1 MASDI
6 RKSEIRKSGIDV
18 IGDLPWG
25 EHFCLFYETKDDLL
39 DMVVPYFRAGLDS
52 NEFCMWA
59 VSEPLTEAEAAA
71 ALRRAI
77 PGFDRYPADQ
87 SIEIVPGREW
97 YLKEGGVDPGRIAG
111 SWHEKLNRA
120 LAAGYEGL
128 RVSGNAFW
136 LGSQYW
142 QDFYDYEEELDGST
156 AGQPMIL
163 LCTYPLAESRPT
175 DILDVA
181 RVHQHTLARRKGV
194 WELIESADPQA
205 GTRSLTPRELEVL
218 TWAAQ
223 GKSAWAIGV
232 ILGITKRTVDE
243 HIHTAMRKLG
253 AANRTQA
260 VAIAVRDHI
269 ITI

>member
-1 MASDI
+1 MASDT
-6 RKSEIRKSGIDV
+6 RKSDIRKSGID
-18 IGDLPWG
+18 ILGDLPWG
-25 EHFCLFYETKDDLL
+25 EHFCLFYDTKGDLL
-39 DMVVPYFRAGLDS
+39 DMVVPYFRVGLDS
-52 NEFCMWA
+52 NEFCVWA
-59 VSEPLTEAEAAA
+59 VSDPLTEAEAEA
-71 ALRRAI
+71 ALRRAV
-77 PGFDRYPADQ
+77 PGFDRYLADQ

-97 YLKEGGVDPGRIAG
+97 YLKGGDVDPERIAG
-111 SWHEKLNRA
+111 SWHEKLQHARA
-120 LAAGYEGL
+120 SGYEGL

-142 QDFYDYEEELDGST
+142 QDFYDYEEELEGCV
-156 AGQPMIL
+156 AGQSMIL

-181 RVHQHTLARRKGV
+181 RVHRHTLARRKGV

-223 GKSAWAIGV
+223 GKSAWEIGV

-243 HIHTAMRKLG
+243 HIHTAMRKLE